1 MMQTKIFIILTAL
14 SLGMWQCES
23 PTNNTENQEKQ
34 VNKKE
39 PIVVKEYKT
48 IAYVAGFRD
57 FDFSTIQAEKISHIN
72 YAFANIIDGKVA
84 FGGKTA
90 ENEAALKDSDIAS
103 LHRLKEVNPNLKV
116 LVSVGGWTWSTHF
129 SEVASTKGKRE
140 IFARSA
146 VDFLLKYNL
155 DGIDVDWEYPNQS
168 GAGNPHSLQDI
179 ENSTL
184 LLKEMRVQLDAQS
197 VKDNRP
203 EHDKYLLTIATGGDK
218 AFVENTRLGE
228 AHKYLDFINIMTYDF
243 YNGWHHTTGHHAN
256 LTVAENDPADELKS
270 VLTSVKGHVDA
281 GVPIGKINLGI
292 PFYGRKWEGVEAVN
306 NGLFQKAETVGM
318 IEYYRII
325 AQDCLK
331 NSPTNGYQQFWDSSA
346 QVPYLWNEKERI
358 FISYENQ
365 RSIKLKIDYLKKA
378 GIGGVMF
385 WEYSDDYQSE
395 LLDAV
400 YKGLK

>member
-1 MMQTKIFIILTAL
+1 
-14 SLGMWQCES
+14 MWQCES
-23 PTNNTENQEKQ
+23 PTKNLKNTVEQKKQ
-34 VNKKE
+34 KALSIVKK
-39 PIVVKEYKT
+39 YKT

-57 FDFSTIQAEKISHIN
+57 FDFSTIQANKISHIN

-90 ENEAALKDSDIAS
+90 ESEAALKDSDIAS
-103 LHRLKEVNPNLKV
+103 LHLLKEINPSLKV

-129 SEVASTKGKRE
+129 SEVASTKAKRE
-140 IFARSA
+140 VFAKSA
-146 VDFLLKYNL
+146 VDFLLKYKL

-168 GAGNPHSLQDI
+168 GAGNLYGPQDI
-179 ENSTL
+179 DNFTL
-184 LLKEMRVQLDAQS
+184 LLKEMRVQLDVQS
-197 VKDNRP
+197 EKDGRGGD
-203 EHDKYLLTIATGGDK
+203 EKYLLTIATGGDK
-218 AFVENTRLGE
+218 AFVENTKLGE
-228 AHKYLDFINIMTYDF
+228 VQQYLDFINIMTYDF

-256 LTVAENDPADELKS
+256 LTVAHNDPADELKS
-270 VLTSVKGHVDA
+270 IFASVKGHVSA
-281 GVPIGKINLGI
+281 GVPIEKINLGI

-318 IEYYRII
+318 IEFYRTI

-331 NSPTNGYQQFWDSSA
+331 NSDYQQLWDSST
-346 QVPYLWNEKERI
+346 QVPYLWNEKERV

-378 GIGGVMF
+378 GLGGVMF

-400 YKGLK
+400 YEGLK